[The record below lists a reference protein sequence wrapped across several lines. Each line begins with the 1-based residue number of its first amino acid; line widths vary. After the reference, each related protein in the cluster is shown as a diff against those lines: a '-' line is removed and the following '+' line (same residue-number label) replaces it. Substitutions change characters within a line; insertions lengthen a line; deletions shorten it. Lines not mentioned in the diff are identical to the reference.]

1 MNWTERQ
8 KELIIKTI
16 AIIAQHG
23 IQEFTTKNLAKNMGI
38 SEAAIY
44 RHFQSKNEILSNIID
59 YLDQISDETLNESNQ
74 SQFNS
79 FEKAKNFVLSRF
91 KLFSRQPD
99 LAHIMFN
106 NSIFK
111 NDFDLSCKMF
121 SLMSKHQS
129 YLFNNIKKAKEEG
142 IITADIDKD
151 TIFLIIIGPVRLL
164 VNQWIMSKCAF
175 DLEIRGLNLVQ
186 ELEKLLKIKGE

>member
-186 ELEKLLKIKGE
+186 ELEKLLKK

>member
-164 VNQWIMSKCAF
+164 VSQWIMSKCAF

-186 ELEKLLKIKGE
+186 ELEKLLKK

>member
-175 DLEIRGLNLVQ
+175 NLEIRGLNLVQ
-186 ELEKLLKIKGE
+186 ELEKLLKK